1 MESVGGY
8 VQYGHEPQMLQ
19 ADAFPDDQVPT
30 GQAVQSS
37 EEALATTE
45 DIDPA
50 GQRVQSAAPSDE

>member
-1 MESVGGY
+1 
-8 VQYGHEPQMLQ
+8 MLQ
-19 ADAFPDDQVPT
+19 ADALPDDQVPT

-37 EEALATTE
+37 EDTLATTE